1 MLFTSYDSACV
12 NAFCNRD
19 PMDLR
24 GCKTMSD
31 FQKEKMISCRIPMNR
46 CNMAQVR
53 FLFIKRFTSE
63 LKYLFGFFYSCRI
76 YFSKY
81 RKTVITYKLYG
92 TGRVVYRVKRSVVW
106 YNLYFSQFLKCL
118 NFGLQFGS
126 QVILSEYLCLQ
137 VLIRF

>member
-1 MLFTSYDSACV
+1 MNWALGQSDFKNYLAGGIALFSLRFQWDFSYPLNWKFSLKIRFHWMLFTSYDSACV

-53 FLFIKRFTSE
+53 FLFIKRFTSG
-63 LKYLFGFFYSCRI
+63 LKYLFGFFFIHVGYI
-76 YFSKY
+76 FQN
-81 RKTVITYKLYG
+81 
-92 TGRVVYRVKRSVVW
+92 TGRP
-106 YNLYFSQFLKCL
+106 L
-118 NFGLQFGS
+118 
-126 QVILSEYLCLQ
+126 
-137 VLIRF
+137 